1 MALGEND
8 SRVLQLA
15 DAAFGKKSSLMTFW
29 QAVAENHYPERA
41 DFTRTMNYNEDMTS
55 MLYSSEPILFRRE
68 FGNFIGAALRPKGR
82 DWFGCQLE
90 DARLRSKKIPRVE
103 QTLLQTRDT
112 IRGLMY
118 NRKSGYTRAMTTAD
132 HDYVTFGNAVG
143 SVEPRPTLDGLRYRT
158 WHLRD
163 CAWLENFDGEVDT
176 MFRKF
181 KVTAQNLV
189 AEGRKRG
196 WEVSQKVTDVITK
209 TPNKEFECMHV
220 QMPLVNYDATRK
232 SRMDW
237 VSIYLDVT
245 NKERLA
251 LKEVPEFNYF
261 VDRWFLLDG
270 SQYAISPC
278 VVCSLPDSRTLQVMT
293 WSVME
298 AGEKAVEPPLVARG
312 GTAIIGGID
321 IRAAGVTWVDKNF
334 DERNGEV
341 IRALEMGGQPQF
353 GELLREGIRQ
363 NLNAAWFLN
372 KLNMP
377 QTYDK
382 TAYEAQRLHEEFLR
396 AAQPIM
402 EPAEAERNGNH
413 LELTMNI
420 ALRLGLLGGPKDLP
434 KELRGRDVGFIYDNP
449 LEDARKQAA
458 TFAYKGAAEI
468 NAIAAQ
474 TNPEVLKNFD
484 ANTAYRDAIGG
495 VAPPNWL
502 KDPDEAN
509 EEVEEAKD
517 EQTDNKAI
525 ADVAAL
531 SQLEAGAMPGGKP
544 PAAPKGAPLRAAA

>member
-8 SRVLQLA
+8 SRVLELA
-15 DAAFGKKSSLMTFW
+15 QAAFNKKSSLMNFW
-29 QAVAENHYPERA
+29 QSVAENHYPERA
-41 DFTRTMNYNEDMTS
+41 DFTRAMSFDEDMTS
-55 MLYSSEPILFRRE
+55 GLYSSEPILFRRE
-68 FGNFIGAALRPKGR
+68 FGNFLGAALRPKGR
-82 DWFGCQLE
+82 DWFGMQLE
-90 DARLRSKKIPRVE
+90 DAKLRRLKKPRV
-103 QTLLQTRDT
+103 QQSLIDTRDNL
-112 IRGLMY
+112 RGLMY
-118 NRKSGYTRAMTTAD
+118 RRNSGYTRAMTTAD
-132 HDYVTFGNAVG
+132 HDYVTFGNCVG
-143 SVEPRPTLDGLRYRT
+143 SVEPRPSLDGLRYRT

-176 MFRKF
+176 VFRKF

-189 AEGRKRG
+189 SEGKKRG
-196 WEVSQKVTDVITK
+196 WNVSQKVHDALQK
-209 TPNKEFECMHV
+209 TPNQEFECMHI
-220 QMPLVNYDATRK
+220 QMPLINYDPSIK
-232 SRMDW
+232 SEMEW

-245 NKERLA
+245 NKECLA
-251 LKEVPEFNYF
+251 TKKVPEFNYF

-278 VVCSLPDSRTLQVMT
+278 VVCSLPDSRTLQTMT

-298 AGEKAVEPPLVARG
+298 AGEKAVEPPMVARG

-321 IRAAGVTWVDKNF
+321 IRAAGVTWVDRNY

-341 IRALEMGGQPQF
+341 LRALEMGGQPQF
-353 GELLREGIRQ
+353 GEILREGIRN

-372 KLNMP
+372 KLMMP

-413 LELTMNI
+413 LEISMNI
-420 ALRLGLLGGPKDLP
+420 ATRLGLLGSPEDVP
-434 KELRGRDVGFIYDNP
+434 EELRGRDVEFIYDNP

-468 NAIAAQ
+468 NSIALQ
-474 TNPEVLKNFD
+474 TSPEVVKNFD
-484 ANTAYRDAIGG
+484 ANQAYRDAIAG
-495 VAPPNWL
+495 VAPPKWL
-502 KDPDEAN
+502 LDPDEA
-509 EEVEEAKD
+509 EEQVEESKE
-517 EQTDNKAI
+517 EQTDTKAL

-531 SQLEAGAMPGGKP
+531 SQLQAGIKPG
-544 PAAPKGAPLRAAA
+544 AAPKAPARVPA